1 MGESDGFQVGIEFD
15 SVLAAISKQI
25 YETPLAFIRENVQNA
40 IDALRMQASRERI
53 DSSDPSLTVR
63 ITVQGNVCEIAD
75 NGIGMSLKD
84 LRNLFWTI
92 GASGKRTEEARAAGC
107 VGMFG
112 IGGFANFGVCD
123 ELRVVSQAAGEP
135 EGHWTG
141 LSRAD
146 IESARG
152 AIPLV
157 SHGPSAEAAP
167 RGTIVCG
174 VLKEAADIN
183 ALLAF
188 VKDFV
193 QYAQEHVYFNDERVS
208 RRAFQ
213 LPSESTKD
221 LAAITEPGTIWSH
234 GNVELGGQLYETPG
248 HQLQAEIRELA
259 IDGEPVRVRG
269 WLRFENGPIAVLKR
283 GFKICS
289 TSIGTDIGVS
299 GVIDCDRLSPTAG
312 RDSLDPASSTLLSSI
327 VTSMEHAAI
336 LAVLGSPELIS
347 QHARIFRYVRRRQM
361 VGQIGNVTVELADGS
376 EAQLEHVKRKAEGNI
391 QVYFATSKNKAL
403 SQLLQTRGHLV
414 VQLPSDHEKQAAI
427 REYLSSYCAG
437 EPFDGRIECAERY
450 GTLTRFERAFLSELE
465 LTISGSYDVSD
476 LALIPGRLT
485 EDVPVFAS
493 EASASKLTVYVDVR
507 HPEITKLEQLGVGGV
522 FYSLVAAF
530 AREYLGTVLRGRS
543 PKFFGSGA
551 VNLDFL
557 AKRKSE
563 LWILAT
569 GDVEVVQRGTQREVV
584 RQSDVHVIR
593 VGGGG
598 GGGGSNLQTAAGVP
612 EDQQPPEGRVPKLVR
627 IDGVEEFADLSGYY
641 LRIPKTAASVYG
653 DVIQQCEGRGAVWA
667 GNKIM
672 LIASDLVSTAFQFE
686 VRLDELITTEGSDGR
701 APGGATNLVQP
712 LQSLFDG
719 LYFPIPGELEPFL
732 VPSGGREVRI
742 EVRCDWIDFTSA
754 RSWEPAESSVGV
766 SDPAH

>member
-1 MGESDGFQVGIEFD
+1 MSEDDGFQVGIEFD

-40 IDALRMQASRERI
+40 IDALRMQASRQGI
-53 DSSDPSLTVR
+53 PSSDSSLSVR
-63 ITVQGNVCEIAD
+63 ILVDGNVCEITD
-75 NGIGMSLKD
+75 NGIGMSLED

-135 EGHWTG
+135 DGHWTQLARG
-141 LSRAD
+141 D
-146 IESARG
+146 IEQASE
-152 AIPLV
+152 AIPRV
-157 SHGPSAEAAP
+157 SHGTSADAAP
-167 RGTIVCG
+167 RGTVVRG
-174 VLKEAADIN
+174 TLKEAADTD
-183 ALLAF
+183 ALLSF
-188 VKDFV
+188 VRDFV
-193 QYAQEHVYFNDERVS
+193 QYAEENVFFNDEPVS

-213 LPSESTKD
+213 LPSESTRD
-221 LAAITEPGTIWSH
+221 LIAITEPETRWNH
-234 GNVELGGQLYETPG
+234 GSVEFSGQLYETPG
-248 HQLQAEIRELA
+248 HQLQAEVREMT

-289 TSIGTDIGVS
+289 TTVGTDIGVS

-312 RDSLDPASSTLLSSI
+312 RDSLDPASGALLSSI
-327 VTSMEHAAI
+327 VTSMEHAAT
-336 LAVLGSPELIS
+336 LAVLESPERIS
-347 QHARIFRYVRRRQM
+347 QHSRIFQYVRRQGM
-361 VGQIGNVTVELADGS
+361 IDQIGSVMVELADGS
-376 EAQLEHVKRKAEGNI
+376 ETSLTDVRRKAEGAI
-391 QVYFATSKNKAL
+391 KVYFATSKNKAL

-414 VQLPSDHEKQAAI
+414 VQLPSDHAKQAAI
-427 REYLSSYCAG
+427 REYLRSYCAA

-450 GTLTRFERAFLSELE
+450 EKLNVFERAFLGELE

-476 LALIPGRLT
+476 LSLIAGRLT
-485 EDVPVFAS
+485 EDVPVYAAETTS
-493 EASASKLTVYVDVR
+493 NRLTVYVDVR
-507 HPEITKLEQLGVGGV
+507 HSEIKKLEQLGIGGV

-584 RQSDVHVIR
+584 TQSDIHVIR
-593 VGGGG
+593 I
-598 GGGGSNLQTAAGVP
+598 GGGSAGGPGAQATEGVP
-612 EDQQPPEGRVPKLVR
+612 DDQQPQEGRIPKLVR
-627 IDGVEEFADLSGYY
+627 IDGVEEFTALSGYY

-672 LIASDLVSTAFQFE
+672 LIASDLISTAFQFE
-686 VRLDELITTEGSDGR
+686 VRLDELITTEGSDGLV
-701 APGGATNLVQP
+701 AGGAVELEQS
-712 LQSLFDG
+712 LQGLFDG
-719 LYFPIPGELEPFL
+719 LYFPIPAELEPFL
-732 VPSGGREVRI
+732 VPSDSREVRI

-754 RSWEPAESSVGV
+754 RSWEAAEDTG
-766 SDPAH
+766 HG